1 MTKQLIAMAAKLL
14 SPLIFVACTILI
26 LSYKFSFASASCFSS
41 IISFGDSIAD
51 TGNARYL
58 LPESGRPPFFTLPP
72 YGETFFNHP
81 TGRCSD
87 GRLIIDFIAEELGLP
102 FVAPFV
108 QAGRNG
114 NVDSSSFRYGVNFAV
129 VGATALE
136 DSFFDERGVTIP
148 IANASLVA
156 QLRWFNRFLSKICPT
171 TSSDCK
177 GFIETSLVLVGEIG
191 GNDYNHAL
199 LRGVKEAE
207 VRSFVPHVVNIIGSA
222 ITELINL
229 GAVTLMVPGNFP
241 IGCSSAYLTY
251 FSTENEDDY
260 ESATGCIKWLN
271 RFAQYHNELLKQ
283 ELARIRQLHPHTTI
297 IYADYYNAV
306 MNLYRSPILHGFA
319 GGALVACC
327 GGGGPYNVN
336 LSVYCGDPPSKTCDD
351 PSLYVSWDGLH
362 FTEAAYKWIALGLLK
377 GPYTTPPLATICPAL
392 ISSSSHGQP
401 SLDVA
406 TNNRNKGMSRGTKR
420 Y

>member
-1 MTKQLIAMAAKLL
+1 MHLT
-14 SPLIFVACTILI
+14 
-26 LSYKFSFASASCFSS
+26 
-41 IISFGDSIAD
+41 
-51 TGNARYL
+51 
-58 LPESGRPPFFTLPP
+58 SGRPPFFSLPP

-87 GRLIIDFIAEELGLP
+87 GRLIIDFIAEGLGLP

-108 QAGRNG
+108 QGGRNG

-136 DSFFDERGVTIP
+136 DSFFEERAIP

-177 GFIETSLVLVGEIG
+177 DLLRHLWFLLEKLVGTTIIMHSLEG
-191 GNDYNHAL
+191 QGS
-199 LRGVKEAE
+199 
-207 VRSFVPHVVNIIGSA
+207 RSSIICSSRVNIIGSA

-271 RFAQYHNELLKQ
+271 RFAQYHNELLKE

-306 MNLYRSPILHGFA
+306 MNLYRSPILYGFA

-392 ISSSSHGQP
+392 ISSS
-401 SLDVA
+401 
-406 TNNRNKGMSRGTKR
+406 
-420 Y
+420 